1 MSPCGLTHKLIPSHV
16 IIHNDSWPLY
26 PEDEA
31 LAFAETGQATQA
43 GDRDVLHSSGS
54 LSCHVER

>member
-1 MSPCGLTHKLIPSHV
+1 M